1 MSSLDFLFNPGQIA
15 VIGASRSPQKIG
27 HAVLD
32 NIIKNGF
39 EGNIYPINPR
49 EEEIA
54 GLQAYCSITDVGG
67 PIDLAVIS
75 VPAKH
80 VTAVA
85 EECGQ
90 AGVRGLI
97 VITAGFKEVGKEGFK
112 QEQELIS
119 ICKRYGMRMLGPNC
133 VGLMDTHTPV
143 NASFA
148 EGFPNRG
155 NISFI
160 SQSGAMLVSILDWSF
175 EMGMGF
181 SRFISAGN
189 KADLTEIDL
198 IESCAD
204 DPQTSVIL
212 CYVEDIT
219 DGEKFVEVCSEA
231 SKKKPIIIL
240 KSGTSSAGAQ
250 AASSHTGALAGS
262 NRAYDA
268 AFRQSGVLRAESM
281 NDLFDMARAFA
292 TQPLPGDAR
301 VAIVTNA
308 GGPAI
313 VATDAVE
320 KCGLKMAR
328 FTRETIGKL
337 RENLPGEAN
346 LYNPVDILGDARDD
360 RYRFALETVLKD
372 ENVDSAMV
380 LLCPAAVTEPEKTA
394 RTIVELNKKH
404 DQKPVMAVYMG
415 GKTLATGRNYLT
427 ANSIPTF
434 TFPEPSINSLRG
446 MIRYNEHLEETAPF
460 EPVDLDNVNREAVR
474 KTLDEV
480 LADRRVVLLGHEAS
494 DVMSAY
500 GIQVSKTYLATSEEE
515 AVEIGEKLGFPVALK
530 ISSPRIA
537 HKTDVGGVA
546 IGLHSEKEVARA
558 YRKIMENV
566 HYYLPDAPVY
576 GIEVQDMVD
585 EGVEVIVGMSRD
597 VQFGPLV
604 VFGLGG
610 IYVNLLEDVSFRL
623 ASALTT
629 REEVKKMITETKAN
643 TLLKGYRGKKPA
655 DLEALSD
662 TILRTARLVN
672 DFREITEMDIN
683 PVRVHNE
690 GATALDVK
698 ITIEAVNDKE

>member
-1 MSSLDFLFNPGQIA
+1 MSSLEFLFNPEQIA
-15 VIGASRSPQKIG
+15 VIGASKSKQKIG
-27 HAVLD
+27 HAILD
-32 NIIKNGF
+32 NIINSGF
-39 EGNIYPINPR
+39 EGEIYPINPK
-49 EEEIA
+49 EEEIT
-54 GLQAYCSITDVGG
+54 GLKAYSSIMDLKTPV
-67 PIDLAVIS
+67 DLAVIS
-75 VPAKH
+75 VPARH
-80 VTAVA
+80 TATVA
-85 EECGQ
+85 EECGR
-90 AGVRGLI
+90 AGVKGLI
-97 VITAGFKEVGKEGFK
+97 VVTAGFKEVGKEGLK
-112 QEQELIS
+112 QEQELVS

-148 EGFPNRG
+148 RGFPNRG

-189 KADLTEIDL
+189 KADLSEIDL
-198 IESCAD
+198 IQSCAD

-212 CYVEDIT
+212 CYMEDVT
-219 DGEKFVEVCSEA
+219 DGERFVEVCTEA
-231 SKKKPIIIL
+231 SRKKPIIIL

-262 NRAYDA
+262 DRAYDA
-268 AFRQSGVLRAESM
+268 AFRQSGVLRAENM

-292 TQPLPGDAR
+292 SQPLPANSR
-301 VAIVTNA
+301 TAIVTNA

-313 VATDAVE
+313 IATDAVE
-320 KCGLKMAR
+320 KYGLKMAR
-328 FTRETIGKL
+328 FTKETIDQL
-337 RENLPGEAN
+337 RENLPHEAN
-346 LYNPVDILGDARDD
+346 IYNPVDILGDARNE
-360 RYRFALETVLKD
+360 RYRFALEAVLKD
-372 ENVDSAMV
+372 ENVDSALV
-380 LLCPAAVTEPEKTA
+380 LLCSAAVTEPEETA
-394 RTIVELNKKH
+394 RTIVELNRKH
-404 DQKPVMAVYMG
+404 VRKPVMAVYMG
-415 GKTLATGRNYLT
+415 GKTLAGGRNHLID
-427 ANSIPTF
+427 NSIPTF
-434 TFPEPSINSLRG
+434 TFPEPSINSLQG
-446 MIRYNEHLEETAPF
+446 MIQYNKYLNEPGPAESEELTGIDRDS
-460 EPVDLDNVNREAVR
+460 VRRTLDNVF
-474 KTLDEV
+474 
-480 LADRRVVLLGHEAS
+480 ADRRVVLLGHEAS

-500 GIQVSKTYLATSEEE
+500 GIQVSKTYLASSEEE

-546 IGLHSEKEVARA
+546 IGLHTEKEVKKA
-558 YRKIMENV
+558 YQKILDNV

-623 ASALTT
+623 ASALIT
-629 REEVKKMITETKAN
+629 REEVKNMISETRAYN
-643 TLLKGYRGKKPA
+643 LLKGYRGKKPA
-655 DLEALSD
+655 DIEALTD
-662 TILRTARLVN
+662 TILRTARLVS
-672 DFREITEMDIN
+672 DFKEITEMDIN
-683 PVRVHNE
+683 PVRVHNK

-698 ITIEAVNDKE
+698 ITVEEVNNQE